1 MDVSDVLKVS
11 GRDALTRELYL
22 HQFIDQ
28 IRSAPMSERLSSIRS
43 SKVINDDWAVV
54 VAAAVESI
62 CLEFHDPIPSW
73 TAVTSTAPI
82 FIPEVDAHSKGAD
95 YLRSVSPEPFRRRNV
110 FVPDNYLSR
119 A

>member
-1 MDVSDVLKVS
+1 MDVSDVLSAS
-11 GRDALTRELYL
+11 GKDPLTRELYL

-28 IRSAPMSERLSSIRS
+28 IRSATMNERLSSIS
-43 SKVINDDWAVV
+43 YEKVINDSWAVV

-62 CLEFHDPIPSW
+62 CLEFHDPIPGW
-73 TAVTSTAPI
+73 TAVTSASPI
-82 FIPEVDAHSKGAD
+82 FIPEVDAHSKGAA
-95 YLRSVSPEPFRRRNV
+95 YLKSVSPEPFRRRNV